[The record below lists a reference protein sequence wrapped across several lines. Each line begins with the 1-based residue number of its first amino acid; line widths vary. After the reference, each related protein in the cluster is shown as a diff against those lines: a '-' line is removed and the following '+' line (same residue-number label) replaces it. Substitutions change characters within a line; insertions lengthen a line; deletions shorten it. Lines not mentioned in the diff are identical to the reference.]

1 MYIHVYM
8 FVSEI
13 LLAYLNNTSHIHSI
27 EKTSNMYVIDIQCI
41 YYIYVIILYT
51 NIYIYIHIYNNK
63 NKKNTHKSTIIN
75 KYIIYIYNIYII

>member
-1 MYIHVYM
+1 M

-27 EKTSNMYVIDIQCI
+27 EKTSNMYFIDIQCI

-51 NIYIYIHIYNNK
+51 NIYIYIYMY
-63 NKKNTHKSTIIN
+63 TII
-75 KYIIYIYNIYII
+75 KIRIILIILLLSIIT

>member
-27 EKTSNMYVIDIQCI
+27 EKRRLLICM
-41 YYIYVIILYT
+41 L
-51 NIYIYIHIYNNK
+51 
-63 NKKNTHKSTIIN
+63 
-75 KYIIYIYNIYII
+75 

>member
-1 MYIHVYM
+1 M

-41 YYIYVIILYT
+41 LSYIYIFDYFMYIH
-51 NIYIYIHIYNNK
+51 IYIYICK
-63 NKKNTHKSTIIN
+63 Q
-75 KYIIYIYNIYII
+75 